1 MNSICAAL
9 GISQLRRLKK
19 KITRRK
25 QIYKRY
31 LSNFKNSKDIK
42 ILSYGSNPKINY
54 WMNVISFKLLNFK
67 QTYNL
72 SLSLAKNK
80 IETRRIWRPLN
91 LQLYL
96 KKFQIHNV
104 INASKFYSNSLCLPS
119 DDNISNSDIDK
130 ISNYIKK
137 FHETVVSN

>member
-1 MNSICAAL
+1 
-9 GISQLRRLKK
+9 
-19 KITRRK
+19 
-25 QIYKRY
+25 
-31 LSNFKNSKDIK
+31 
-42 ILSYGSNPKINY
+42 
-54 WMNVISFKLLNFK
+54 MNVISFKLLNFK

-91 LQLYL
+91 LQIYL
-96 KKFQIHNV
+96 KKFEIHNV

-119 DDNISNSDIDK
+119 DDNISDSDIDK